1 MFQKQNPKVGEY
13 YELEFDYECTQDGM
27 FSGSTQL
34 TEFEDFFPDA
44 RYCMFIRSGRLT
56 STDVVFDVVALDT
69 LGRACLLTKKYP
81 LSASFCDQQ
90 DIVMD
95 EMLPSGISD
104 IRFNWSANAT
114 VEAIELGLAKDLG
127 DLFYIRLGVVEG
139 VTPSVVWNEWFP
151 RSRKVAKQVIAIDE
165 EPDLIV
171 ID

>member
-1 MFQKQNPKVGEY
+1 MYQKQTPKVGEY
-13 YELEFDYECTQDGM
+13 YELEFDYQCTQDGM

-34 TEFEDFFPDA
+34 TEFEDFFVDA
-44 RYCMFIRSGRLT
+44 RYCMFIRGGRLT

-81 LSASFCDQQ
+81 LSASFCDRQ

-104 IRFNWSANAT
+104 IKFVLTPDAT
-114 VEAIELGLAKDLG
+114 MEAIELGLAGDLG
-127 DLFYIRLGVVEG
+127 DLFYIRLGVTEDI
-139 VTPSVVWNEWFP
+139 TPSVVWKEWFP
-151 RSRKVAKQVIAIDE
+151 SRKTAKQVIAIDE